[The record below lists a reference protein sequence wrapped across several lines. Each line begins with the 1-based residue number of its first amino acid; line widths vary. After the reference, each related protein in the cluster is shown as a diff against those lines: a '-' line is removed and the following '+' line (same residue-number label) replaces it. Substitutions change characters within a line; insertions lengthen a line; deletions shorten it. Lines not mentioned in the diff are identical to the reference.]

1 MYRTLIF
8 IFSFFAVYTFAQ
20 RPEAVN
26 YSDTLNCNELLRL
39 SETHR
44 ASNPYASAY
53 YAEKAIRLGT
63 RKNQLDAVVRG
74 NILLGILLE
83 EKNNTADAYKY
94 YQHAIKIA
102 TEIKDSSLISQCY
115 RSIGVIYKRL
125 ELFEKSIDYLSKA
138 LKYAENSKK
147 DLRQL
152 IGCRNVIGHVYMD
165 WFDKTKNKAYFES
178 AIKTYS
184 SANDL
189 CRIHKR
195 YQAVSHGYAN
205 LANAWMLRYKNFNDA
220 KDIKKSLSLSY
231 HGLNFSLSMNHPDW
245 TPIHYINI
253 GEANYYSGYNDSAI
267 IYYKKALL
275 LHKKLNNQGWFEAIH
290 RDMALAYKA
299 KGDHDNAIK
308 YIKEAIDDGMRYHA
322 TASADNYR
330 ILSELYSLKQD
341 YIQAFDAYKRYKE
354 RENMDINSKR
364 TLQLERLQIE
374 YDNTIK
380 DREIEYLNQKKTMA
394 EEKLSKNRLFNL
406 LIIISL
412 ALVVFVCV
420 FLFINSK
427 NLKRSKELSD
437 NARIMQEQFLA
448 NTSHEIRTPMNGIQ
462 GMVNLLLD
470 SPLNQAQ
477 RQQLE
482 TIKTSSNHLLRIIN
496 DLLDLSKIKAG
507 KIEFV
512 KNTFEIAP
520 IINLIRELMLPSAEH
535 KGLKLKFRIDPSAE
549 GFFLGDDIRLEQIL
563 INLVS
568 NAVKYTEEG
577 EIDLFV
583 HGEANGSE
591 KKLVFK
597 ISDSGIG
604 IPKKKLGIIFESF
617 VQLENAGRRKQ
628 GGAGLG
634 LSITK
639 QLVELQK
646 GSITVNSTPGKGSE
660 FLFWI
665 PYEMASSRMNQSE
678 AHGKLEKRDLQKKK
692 ILVIEDNE
700 INQKVVS
707 NTLRSWNAEAAIVS
721 TAVEGFD
728 LLMNKDFDLILMDI
742 ELPVINGWDAT
753 QYIRLKFDAPKK
765 NIPVIALTAY
775 ASEDDKNKCYS
786 SGMNEIVTKPFNSQ
800 ELYAKIYNF
809 LFHPGESLQKTYM
822 KESSHHE
829 ENFAELEMKYKED
842 RSGLLEIYGLFL
854 SELPVYV
861 EELKA
866 LNELGNLEGV
876 RKQAHK
882 MKSPIGLIGSITLLD
897 YLNRLQQKEILS
909 DAKTRNEYVE
919 FVIKETSL
927 LQNEIA
933 ARLGK
938 LEESNS

>member
-8 IFSFFAVYTFAQ
+8 IFFLFAANSFAQ
-20 RPEAVN
+20 RSDAVN
-26 YSDTLNCNELLRL
+26 YSDTLNCNELIRL

-53 YAEKAIRLGT
+53 YAEKAVRLGT
-63 RKNQLDAVVRG
+63 RKNQLDAVVKG
-74 NILLGILLE
+74 NLLLGILLE
-83 EKNNTADAYKY
+83 EKNNTADAYRY
-94 YQHAIKIA
+94 YQRAIKIA
-102 TEIKDSSLISQCY
+102 TDIKDSSLISQCY

-138 LKYAENSKK
+138 LKYAENSER

-165 WFDKTKNKAYFES
+165 WFDKTKKKTYFES
-178 AIKTYS
+178 AIKTYD

-189 CRIHKR
+189 CRDGNK
-195 YQAVSHGYAN
+195 YQALSHGYAN

-220 KDIKKSLSLSY
+220 YDIKKSLALSY
-231 HGLNFSLSMNHPDW
+231 QGLNFSLDMKHPEW

-267 IYYKKALL
+267 TYYNKALL
-275 LHKKLNNQGWFEAIH
+275 LHKKLNNQGWFEAVH
-290 RDMALAYKA
+290 RDMALAYRA
-299 KGDHDNAIK
+299 KGDIDNAIK
-308 YIKEAIDDGMRYHA
+308 YIKEAIDDGMKYHA

-330 ILSELYSLKQD
+330 ILSELYSLKKD
-341 YIQAFDAYKRYKE
+341 YINAFDAYKRFKE
-354 RENMDINSKR
+354 KENIDINSKR

-380 DREIEYLNQKKTMA
+380 DREIEYLNQKKRMA
-394 EEKLSKNRLFNL
+394 EEKLSKNRLYNL

-412 ALVVFVCV
+412 ALVVFICV

-437 NARIMQEQFLA
+437 SARIMQEQFLA

-462 GMVNLLLD
+462 GMVNLLLE
-470 SPLNQAQ
+470 SPLNQSQ

-520 IINLIRELMLPSAEH
+520 IVNLIKELMLPLAEH

-568 NAVKYTEEG
+568 NAVKYTETGDIE
-577 EIDLFV
+577 LLV
-583 HGEANGSE
+583 YGEAAGNE
-591 KKLVFK
+591 KKLFFK
-597 ISDSGIG
+597 ITDSGIG
-604 IPKKKLGIIFESF
+604 IPKKKLGIIFDSF
-617 VQLENAGRRKQ
+617 VQLENAGRRRH

-646 GSITVNSTPGKGSE
+646 GSITVNSSPGKGSE

-665 PYEMASSRMNQSE
+665 PYEMASSRMNLTE
-678 AHGKLEKRDLQKKK
+678 ANGRAEKRDLKRKK

-700 INQKVVS
+700 INQKVVL

-721 TAVEGFD
+721 SAVEGFD
-728 LLMNKDFDLILMDI
+728 LLMNSDFDLILMDI

-775 ASEDDKNKCYS
+775 ASEDDKNKCFS
-786 SGMNEIVTKPFNSQ
+786 SGMNEIVTKPFNSH
-800 ELYAKIYNF
+800 ELYAKIFN
-809 LFHPGESLQKTYM
+809 LIFHPGEDFKNVFR
-822 KESSHHE
+822 KEQSSGE
-829 ENFAELEMKYKED
+829 ENFAELELKYKDD
-842 RSGLLEIYGLFL
+842 RAGLLEIYQLFL
-854 SELPVYV
+854 SELPVYL

-882 MKSPIGLIGSITLLD
+882 MKSPIGLVGSVRLLE
-897 YLNRLQQKEILS
+897 YLNRLQLKDILS
-909 DAKTRNEYVE
+909 DTEKRREHVE
-919 FVIKETSL
+919 FIIKETDL
-927 LQNEIA
+927 LQNEIVV
-933 ARLGK
+933 RLGN
-938 LEESNS
+938 LEETNS